1 MDKHPGHPAKR
12 VVGCV
17 VFTNYRGIAVFLRRG
32 VVLCAVAA
40 WAAVSAVPAPA
51 AYIHPFVKTFG
62 SFSLVQSVA
71 VDSETGDVY
80 VYDGEGRKLLKFNAA
95 GEPANFTATGT
106 NVIEGLDRHNIADGE
121 IAVDNSSG
129 PAKGDIYV
137 ATVHNTETHE
147 SEIAIYSSA
156 GERLGGLN
164 GDPSIFSQPCGV
176 ATDPSGNV
184 YIGIWDR
191 DINKYSPKGNPV
203 TNDDFVS
210 SINEQSYV
218 CQVAADSLDDAYDAQ
233 LHLVPTP
240 APVSRYDASQFGSLA
255 PVGSVVDQN
264 GSSLAV
270 DPLTDEVYVDERGRV
285 AQFGAYG
292 EPFEQPVSV
301 FAAEGPGGVSESVGI
316 AVSGYNHDVYL
327 SNGGAIAVFGP
338 LGLVPTVVTDAG
350 PVGGSQGMMFSGTVD
365 PEGLAVGECW
375 VEYGPSGG
383 YGQSQSC
390 VESAGEIGS
399 GSSAVAVHAN
409 VAGLVAGTFY
419 HYRFV
424 VTNIHGRGEGAD
436 QSFAFA
442 GQPTVS
448 KESFSNMEET
458 EVGLRAQINP
468 NFRSTTYHVEYGTST
483 AYGQSSPES
492 QPIGSDSNAYP
503 VLVHVAGLAP
513 GTTYHFRFVAANS
526 LGTVAGPDVKF
537 TTFASTKS
545 GGENPP
551 PPPPSG
557 ECIAGEC
564 PNPPGTEPP
573 PTTTIVVPSGS
584 TGGAKIAQAP
594 KTPPKPLTRAQKLAR
609 ALKAC
614 RRKHGKARHRCE
626 ATARKRYPA
635 HKTNHNPSPS
645 TVANLW
651 TSILTTPPEG
661 CPLCWL
667 RGQSPGQRACC
678 F

>member
-1 MDKHPGHPAKR
+1 
-12 VVGCV
+12 
-17 VFTNYRGIAVFLRRG
+17 
-32 VVLCAVAA
+32 
-40 WAAVSAVPAPA
+40 
-51 AYIHPFVKTFG
+51 
-62 SFSLVQSVA
+62 
-71 VDSETGDVY
+71 
-80 VYDGEGRKLLKFNAA
+80 
-95 GEPANFTATGT
+95 
-106 NVIEGLDRHNIADGE
+106 
-121 IAVDNSSG
+121 
-129 PAKGDIYV
+129 
-137 ATVHNTETHE
+137 
-147 SEIAIYSSA
+147 
-156 GERLGGLN
+156 
-164 GDPSIFSQPCGV
+164 
-176 ATDPSGNV
+176 
-184 YIGIWDR
+184 
-191 DINKYSPKGNPV
+191 
-203 TNDDFVS
+203 
-210 SINEQSYV
+210 
-218 CQVAADSLDDAYDAQ
+218 
-233 LHLVPTP
+233 
-240 APVSRYDASQFGSLA
+240 
-255 PVGSVVDQN
+255 
-264 GSSLAV
+264 
-270 DPLTDEVYVDERGRV
+270 
-285 AQFGAYG
+285 
-292 EPFEQPVSV
+292 
-301 FAAEGPGGVSESVGI
+301 
-316 AVSGYNHDVYL
+316 
-327 SNGGAIAVFGP
+327 VFGP
-338 LGLVPTVVTDAG
+338 LGLVPTVTTDAG
-350 PVGGSQGMMFSGTVD
+350 SVSGPQGMTFSGTVD